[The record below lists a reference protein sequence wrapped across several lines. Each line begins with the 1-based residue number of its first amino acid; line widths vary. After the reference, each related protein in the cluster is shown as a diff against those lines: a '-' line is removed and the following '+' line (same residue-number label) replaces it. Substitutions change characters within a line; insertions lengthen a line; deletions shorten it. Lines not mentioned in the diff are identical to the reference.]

1 MTLVFMGM
9 FATETG
15 NPEVRRKIHFLHAN
29 RELWGEYECHFSCED
44 CDPSTSCKE
53 GMTCLDDVSFVE
65 FLIDHLVKELNVDP
79 MRVHVTGLSNGA
91 QESKVTKIFIQC
103 SFYIMPSV
111 LLFPCV
117 IFQISICFVWNC
129 VRSAVPR
136 LWIPPRIQGTYY

>member
-1 MTLVFMGM
+1 MTLVFTVM
-9 FATETG
+9 FVTETG
-15 NPEVRRKIHFLHAN
+15 NTAGCREMHCLHAN

-79 MRVHVTGLSNGA
+79 KRVHVTGMSNGA
-91 QESKVTKIFIQC
+91 QESKVSTMFIQC
-103 SFYIMPSV
+103 SFYMLLV

-117 IFQISICFVWNC
+117 IFQISICFVWYC
-129 VRSAVPR
+129 LRSAVSR
-136 LWIPPRIQGTYY
+136 LWIPPQIQGTYY